1 MKKRWEKTWRGLG
14 VIQSSPRVF
23 LEHPENIQL
32 IHTNS
37 MPKFKPA
44 FCRKRWIQRQ
54 KRRHWVLS
62 SLIKIHLRS
71 GCSLG
76 LFNYVIQYISIY
88 LASLFPVTCT
98 WTTPDKCEEGKEGEE
113 NATKAKGTNL
123 PWFARSYNSSSWYCF
138 FRISF
143 TFELFK
149 WIGAP
154 NLEKS

>member
-1 MKKRWEKTWRGLG
+1 MKKGWEKTWRGLG

-88 LASLFPVTCT
+88 LASLGFLLLALERPLINVRKGRREKKMQPKQKAQTCPDLPGVTIH
-98 WTTPDKCEEGKEGEE
+98 
-113 NATKAKGTNL
+113 L
-123 PWFARSYNSSSWYCF
+123 PGIVSLEFLSHL
-138 FRISF
+138 SF
-143 TFELFK
+143 SNE
-149 WIGAP
+149 
-154 NLEKS
+154 